1 MIVQEHSIDMKNVE
15 LSERR
20 EIQNVDGIVVI
31 RHTRKMRIESI
42 QGWFPRRYKSVGKM
56 NMEYTV
62 IKRREK
68 GNMSTSISTEMS
80 PEELREFQECWKE
93 IWELSYMCHHSQSFL
108 PPEDQLVKEGLAT
121 EEPGMHTDV
130 EVLGRGRV
138 GKEEYYNQHSEEEL
152 FGAN

>member
-31 RHTRKMRIESI
+31 RHTRKMRIERI
-42 QGWFPRRYKSVGKM
+42 QEWFPRIERGIKSFGKM

-93 IWELSYMCHHSQSFL
+93 FCELSYMCHHSQSFL
-108 PPEDQLVKEGLAT
+108 PPEDQFVKEGLAT
-121 EEPGMHTDV
+121 GEPGMHTDV

-138 GKEEYYNQHSEEEL
+138 GKEEDYNQHSE
-152 FGAN
+152 